1 MRIREMQILKCPNK
15 KSFEDHLDVWKEIK
29 KIAESKNCSFTWKI
43 LSQKDKTFQL
53 NVYSNSKHDQ
63 MNVFIEVMQLL
74 QSKNIEP
81 AVVIKTENLDDAP
94 AQIIREMKEVLNA

>member
-1 MRIREMQILKCPNK
+1 MQILKCPNK

-53 NVYSNSKHDQ
+53 NVYSDSKQIQ
-63 MNVFIEVMQLL
+63 MNVFIEVIKLL
-74 QSKNIEP
+74 QFKNIEP
-81 AVVIKTENLDDAP
+81 ALIIKTENLDDDADR
-94 AQIIREMKEVLNA
+94 ILKDMREVIDA